1 MQLLPSDITTRA
13 DRNGQQTVWVSERLL
28 VSHCDGLTELYLR
41 KKARYAYAKTVPSNR
56 RHQLIMPD
64 TGAAWRYAK
73 IKGAWYYDLDRIPD
87 LAPTRYRSQLPDKDA
102 LLAMHQDAQ
111 AESRPNGIET
121 MVKRALKA
129 EWRAFLPA
137 YSGLTQQQAENLA
150 KAAAI
155 LFAAIEYA
163 STHNLDMRRLEFF
176 SDLGAEI
183 DRLGVPYLPGNARRL
198 KEKAMRVLGGEAPT
212 EVITLPRMGNSN
224 AKRFDDP
231 QVVAWLMTMRASGA
245 NYTATFIA
253 RKVATLCA
261 LNDKVAPSKSW
272 LEQFM
277 AQHETK
283 FLTHARYGAGG
294 RRAMPWKG
302 YVPMAGAVYAGDC
315 WMMDGT
321 RMNFIEFTEGNDKW
335 AHLVVVMV
343 YDVMS
348 GAFVGRSYGLSE
360 NRWLYQDALAK
371 AATQSGYLPY
381 EIVTDRFPGH
391 DTPEWTALTN
401 KLQRSGTR
409 LHVTH
414 KMTGKARMERAID
427 TVQLVAMQESDKYYG
442 QGVQSRRDFAHRS
455 DEMLASMRRRAR
467 AEGWNMQRAIREA
480 EAAFEAYNNTRYSD
494 YARELRRAVDQS
506 PAELHAESEKPHT
519 AQFDW
524 FEGLHLFGYSKR
536 IQVRNQG
543 MIVTEIQK
551 VKYTYVIGVEH
562 YEIIKRHRDVVMYY
576 DLEDLSRVQLF
587 EPADNPADERYLCE
601 ALEQQAIQW
610 HGPNRDER
618 GMGQARA
625 RIAAIQERAKA
636 DLEAMTAGANADDLI
651 GGGWTKNRK
660 EEAET
665 AWLLERAERTRKQPV
680 PVTTGDD
687 EDTELTA
694 ADIRSGY

>member
-28 VSHCDGLTELYLR
+28 VSLCDGLTEDYLW
-41 KKARYAYAKTVPSNR
+41 KKGRPAYAKTVPSNR
-56 RHQLIMPD
+56 RKQKVMPD
-64 TGAAWRYAK
+64 TGAAWRFAK
-73 IKGAWYYDLDRIPD
+73 IDGAWYYDLDRIPD
-87 LAPTRYRSQLPDKDA
+87 RAPTRYRSQLPDKDT
-102 LLAMHQDAQ
+102 LLEMHQ
-111 AESRPNGIET
+111 ESLAGSRQNGLET
-121 MVKRALKA
+121 VIKRALKA
-129 EWRAFLPA
+129 EWRGFLPA
-137 YSGLTQQQAENLA
+137 YVGLTQQQAEKLA

-163 STHNLDMRRLEFF
+163 SNQKMDMRRLEFY
-176 SDLGAEI
+176 SDLAVEV
-183 DRLGVPYLPGNARRL
+183 DRSGVPYLPGNARRL
-198 KEKAMRVLGGEAPT
+198 KEKVMRVLGGEAPT
-212 EVITLPRMGNSN
+212 EVITLPRAGNAN
-224 AKRFDDP
+224 AKRYDDP
-231 QVVAWLMTMRASGA
+231 QVIAWLMTMRASGA

-261 LNDKVAPSKSW
+261 LNDKATPSKSW
-272 LEQFM
+272 LEQFL
-277 AQHETK
+277 ASHETK

-294 RRAMPWKG
+294 RRAMPWKA

-321 RMNFIEFTEGNDKW
+321 RMNFIEFTEGGDKW

-391 DTPEWTALTN
+391 DTPEWKAMID
-401 KLQRSGTR
+401 KLQRSGTCME
-409 LHVTH
+409 VTH
-414 KMTGKARMERAID
+414 KMTGKARLERAID
-427 TVQLVAMQESDKYYG
+427 TVQLIAMQESDKYYG

-455 DEMLASMRRRAR
+455 DEMLSSMRRRAR
-467 AEGWNMQRAIREA
+467 AEGWNMERAIQEA

-494 YARELRRAVDQS
+494 YARERRRAVDQS

-524 FEGLHLFGYSKR
+524 YEGLHLFGFSKR

-551 VKYTYVIGVEH
+551 VKYTYVIGAEH
-562 YEIIKRHRDVVMYY
+562 YEVIKRHGEVVMYY
-576 DLEDLSRVQLF
+576 DLEDLSRVMLF
-587 EPADNPADERYLCE
+587 EPADNPADERFLCE
-601 ALEQQAIQW
+601 ATEQTAVQW
-610 HGPNRDER
+610 HGPNRDAQA
-618 GMGQARA
+618 MG
-625 RIAAIQERAKA
+625 RAKA
-636 DLEAMTAGANADDLI
+636 RITAIQQRAAEDLATMQSAANADDMVV
-651 GGGWTKNRK
+651 GRK
-660 EEAET
+660 DKASAEAAET
-665 AWLLERAERTRKQPV
+665 AWLLERAERAKKRPAAV
-680 PVTTGDD
+680 FAGND
-687 EDTELTA
+687 EETELTA